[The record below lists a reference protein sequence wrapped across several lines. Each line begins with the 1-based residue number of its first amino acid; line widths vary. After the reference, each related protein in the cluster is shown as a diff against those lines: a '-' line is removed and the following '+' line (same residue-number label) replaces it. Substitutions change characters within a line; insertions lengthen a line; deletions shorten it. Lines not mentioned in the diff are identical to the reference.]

1 MSDEKQTLHHLLTA
15 SEEELQ
21 RLILDIHDQPVQK
34 LFAALAQLTLLHARL
49 SNIPPEQS
57 DVLVIL
63 QRASELLESALSD
76 IRNLLS
82 TFRTPAFT
90 HRKLDQIIEDLSVQ
104 FETLTG
110 LRINLETKDIPAEIA
125 LPVKIAVYRIVQEA
139 LSNVYR
145 HAGVNE
151 AWVSLR
157 KEGNHLR
164 LEIRDRG
171 RGFVPATGSAD
182 QPEELGKHLGLE
194 GMQERVAMLNGRL
207 WIESQRGKGTCVYV
221 EIPLH
226 E

>member
-1 MSDEKQTLHHLLTA
+1 MTDERQRLQLLLTA
-15 SEEELQ
+15 SEEEFQ

-34 LFAALAQLTLLHARL
+34 LFAALAQLTLLHSRL
-49 SNIPPEQS
+49 SDLLPEQPEI
-57 DVLVIL
+57 LATL

-82 TFRTPAFT
+82 TFRTPEFT
-90 HRKLDQIIEDLSVQ
+90 HRKLDQIIEDLIVQ

-110 LRINLETKDIPAEIA
+110 LKVNLVQKEVPEGIA

-151 AWVSLR
+151 AWVSLYQQ
-157 KEGNHLR
+157 GNHLR
-164 LEIRDRG
+164 LEIRDQG
-171 RGFVPATGSAD
+171 HGFAPAT
-182 QPEELGKHLGLE
+182 EEEGHPQQGKHLGLE
-194 GMQERVAMLNGRL
+194 GMRERVALLNGRL
-207 WIESQRGKGTCVYV
+207 WIESQTGKGTSVSV

>member
-1 MSDEKQTLHHLLTA
+1 MSDEKQTLHHLLAA

-34 LFAALAQLTLLHARL
+34 LFAALAQLTLLHSRL
-49 SNIPPEQS
+49 SDVLPEQAEA
-57 DVLVIL
+57 LVIL

-76 IRNLLS
+76 IRNLLG
-82 TFRTPAFT
+82 TFRTPEFI
-90 HRKLDQIIEDLSVQ
+90 HRKLDQIIEDLIVQ
-104 FETLTG
+104 VETFTG
-110 LRINLETKDIPAEIA
+110 LKINLETKDLPEAIA
-125 LPVKIAVYRIVQEA
+125 LPVKIAIYRIVQEA

-151 AWVSLR
+151 AWVFLR

-171 RGFVPATGSAD
+171 RGFVPATGVGD
-182 QPEELGKHLGLE
+182 QPEEQGKHLGLQ
-194 GMQERVAMLNGRL
+194 GMRERVAMLNGRL
-207 WIESQRGKGTCVYV
+207 WIESEAEKGTRVYV
-221 EIPLH
+221 EIPLY